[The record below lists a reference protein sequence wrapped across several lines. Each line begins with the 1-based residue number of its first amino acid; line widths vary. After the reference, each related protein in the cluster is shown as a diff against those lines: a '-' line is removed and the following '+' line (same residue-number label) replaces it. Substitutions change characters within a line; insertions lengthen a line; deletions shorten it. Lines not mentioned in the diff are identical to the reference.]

1 MTSHAEHYATVYGW
15 AVFPLSPR
23 SKIPY
28 KDTRGLLDA
37 TRDPEQIRQWRS
49 LINGGGRPNLAV
61 ATGRLSEIVV
71 IDIDPDHGGDDSWRA
86 LVNRY
91 GGYPET
97 VEALTPRGGRHIYFQ
112 LPDGCVIR
120 NSAGT
125 KLGAGV
131 DVRGDGGYVVAPP
144 SVGANGRSYAWEA
157 SCSPEDGLA
166 PAPLPGWLRDLIEDK
181 PGQPRTAAP
190 AIDGAIPQGQ
200 RNSRLTSLAG
210 TMRWRGMLESAIL
223 AALTAENARCDPP
236 LALDEVSRIARSV
249 ARYPPAPP
257 STAGSNVVALDPAPD
272 DPGSDPADPEPPPT
286 FTEID
291 LSALMRA
298 EIDPPRFAI
307 DPWLPL
313 RQVTLFGGHGGTGK
327 SSIAL
332 VIAAHVACGRPFA
345 GLAVRQ
351 LPVLFA
357 SLEDEPA
364 LLLYRLKRIVQ
375 AYNLPPEDV
384 IANIRILDGASS
396 ASTLFAEEAFGQT
409 RPTAAYY
416 DLAERCVGAGLVV
429 IDNASDAFDANENH
443 RRSVRSFVRSLVAI
457 GRVND
462 SAILLLAH
470 IDKNAAK
477 FGAQGNTYSGST
489 AWHNSARSRL
499 ALTEDDGTV
508 TVTHEKINLGKP
520 AEPVQFAFDGA
531 VPMIQSTASTG
542 APPTVEQTAAAII
555 REEAI
560 AAAITAA
567 ESAGISVPARTVPGI
582 SSAQAVLAPFPEYA
596 AVFGAKNGAIIA
608 AKTITSMLRSGRL
621 EVVEYRKPN
630 RHMAEKLTIKT
641 PSDFR
646 N

>member
-1 MTSHAEHYATVYGW
+1 MSTAEHYATVYGW

-28 KDTRGLLDA
+28 AGTRGLLEA

-61 ATGRLSEIVV
+61 ATGHISGIVV

-86 LVNRY
+86 LIDRH
-91 GGYPET
+91 GGYPDT
-97 VEALTPRGGRHIYFQ
+97 VESLTPRGGRHIYFQ

-120 NSAGT
+120 NNAGT
-125 KLGAGV
+125 KLGPGV

-181 PGQPRTAAP
+181 PGQSRTAAP
-190 AIDGAIPQGQ
+190 AIDGSIPQGQ
-200 RNSRLTSLAG
+200 RDNHMTSLAG
-210 TMRWRGMLESAIL
+210 SMRRRGMAEASIL
-223 AALTAENARCDPP
+223 AALQAENARCDPP
-236 LALDEVSRIARSV
+236 LAEADIQRIARSV
-249 ARYPPAPP
+249 ARYEPAQ
-257 STAGSNVVALDPAPD
+257 ASNAITGGNGAIDPA
-272 DPGSDPADPEPPPT
+272 GLGGEADPARDPEPPPA

-291 LSALMRA
+291 LSGLMQA

-351 LPVLFA
+351 MPVLFA

-375 AYNLPPEDV
+375 AYNLPPEEV

-416 DLAERCVGAGLVV
+416 ELAERCVGAGLVV

-457 GRVND
+457 GRAND

-499 ALTEDDGTV
+499 ALTDDDGAV

-531 VPMIQSTASTG
+531 VPMIRSAGAGPVEDLATAMIREG
-542 APPTVEQTAAAII
+542 AIIAAI
-555 REEAI
+555 R
-560 AAAITAA
+560 AA
-567 ESAGISVPARTVPGI
+567 ESAGVCVPSRTVPGN
-582 SSAQAVLAPFPEYA
+582 SSAQAVLAPYPEYA
-596 AVFGAKNGAIIA
+596 AVFGGKAGATAA
-608 AKTITSMLRSGRL
+608 AKTITAMLRAGRL
-621 EVVEYRKPN
+621 AVAAYQKPN
-630 RHMAEKLTIKT
+630 RHSAEKLVVVGG
-641 PSDFR
+641 
-646 N
+646 